1 MTCKDCV
8 SERPC
13 AFKLK
18 EMYRDK
24 AEKCPYFKNKA
35 DFVEVVHC
43 RDCKHR
49 YSYEVFDRD
58 RKENFECRGCHI
70 LHEDFGDNSF
80 CSYGERKTVT
90 DTNVGGKE
98 KNDKE

>member
-1 MTCKDCV
+1 MASCRDCIHYFVCERKDEKVSLGTRVEELVADNFTC
-8 SERPC
+8 
-13 AFKLK
+13 
-18 EMYRDK
+18 
-24 AEKCPYFKNKA
+24 FKNKA

-80 CSYGERKTVT
+80 CSYGERK
-90 DTNVGGKE
+90 